1 MSNIIL
7 INNTKI
13 IHNMETLAKIKQKML
28 ENYYKQQDLE
38 IQELTL
44 RLELTQLKQEEF
56 RLEEQIAKEITNKSS
71 K

>member
-44 RLELTQLKQEEF
+44 RLELAQLKQEEF